1 MALREVEAV
10 TAQDRKVGRMGAPDH
25 NSRISIRGIRKAFGK
40 LVAIKDFSL
49 EVAAGEVVS
58 LLGPSG
64 CGKTTTL
71 RCLAGLEAPDVGEIE
86 INGRPVFSGVRN
98 IMLPPEKRGLSMVF
112 QQYALWPHMSVFENV
127 AFGLRVQRAE
137 KSVIAAQTESALRR
151 VRLWEKR
158 QSRISELSG
167 GQQQRV
173 ALARAIAIRPDIILF
188 DEPLSNLDAKLR
200 EELRFELLQ
209 LQRDLGF
216 SAIYV
221 THDQDEAI
229 SLSSR
234 IVIMN
239 NGVCE
244 QVGTPREIW
253 NEPATSFVAKFIG
266 STNLLRGRVSK
277 LLADDGGVE
286 IETDAGPVIRST
298 RGSALSAGQRV
309 EAYVRMSAL
318 SIKDTKASGRS
329 NCWASRVRLV
339 SFQGDST
346 LYEVAFGEERLKV
359 HASGDAIFSEGDAV
373 TIAAEP
379 ADVLCY
385 PA

>member
-1 MALREVEAV
+1 MALREVEVAGR
-10 TAQDRKVGRMGAPDH
+10 DRPADGTGDGDR
-25 NSRISIRGIRKAFGK
+25 NCRISIRGIRKAFGK
-40 LVAIKDFSL
+40 LVAIQDFSL
-49 EVAAGEVVS
+49 EVGAGEVVS

-71 RCLAGLEAPDVGEIE
+71 RCLAGLESPDTGEIA
-86 INGRPVFSGVRN
+86 INGRPVFSSTRK
-98 IMLPPEKRGLSMVF
+98 IMLPPESRGLSMVF

-127 AFGLRVQRAE
+127 AFGLRVQRAP
-137 KSVIAAQTESALRR
+137 KHVIAEQTESALRR

-158 QSRISELSG
+158 HSRISELSG

-173 ALARAIAIRPDIILF
+173 ALARAIAIRPDVILF

-253 NEPATSFVAKFIG
+253 NDPATSFVAKFIG
-266 STNLLRGRVSK
+266 STNFLTGRISRVIDQEG
-277 LLADDGGVE
+277 AVE
-286 IETDAGPVIRST
+286 IETDAGPVIRSA
-298 RGSALSAGQRV
+298 RGAGLAIGQRV
-309 EAYVRMSAL
+309 EVYVRMSAL
-318 SIKDTKASGRS
+318 SIEGGDASGEA
-329 NCWASRVRLV
+329 NCWASRVRLA

-346 LYEVAFGEERLKV
+346 LYEVAFGEAGLKV
-359 HASGDAIFSEGDAV
+359 QARGEAVFAEGDAV
-373 TIAAEP
+373 TISARRG
-379 ADVLCY
+379 DVLCY